1 MVFERGYEAS
11 QPALKRA
18 SISKPYLVVEKV
30 DMVEKICVK
39 NPNKSNKKLL
49 KHVPTMIL
57 KLPTKKFTIDEEV
70 QDFKKSKNG
79 IDRNTDCT

>member
-1 MVFERGYEAS
+1 
-11 QPALKRA
+11 
-18 SISKPYLVVEKV
+18 
-30 DMVEKICVK
+30 MVEKICVK

>member
-39 NPNKSNKKLL
+39 NPNKSNKKLQKL
-49 KHVPTMIL
+49 MYRRWFTNYQSKNLQLMKKFKIL
-57 KLPTKKFTIDEEV
+57 KNLKME
-70 QDFKKSKNG
+70 
-79 IDRNTDCT
+79 